1 MEEDFSED
9 TKKLITFCS
18 CLYFTDSYTKE
29 HVAEI
34 LRDGIDALGP
44 YAHV

>member
-18 CLYFTDSYTKE
+18 CLYFTDRHTKE
-29 HVAEI
+29 HAAEI
-34 LRDGIDALGP
+34 LKYGLDALGP
-44 YAHV
+44 FAHV